1 MSLVSQKTRLLA
13 FASLVSAVSGAQ
25 INPARAQS
33 AADKT
38 LAQSILA
45 SQDVQ
50 QFNVMYHFDS
60 VAFAETLPGGKVQN
74 YVALASLKLGR
85 DEGSNKLLHRI
96 IVRRKLDGDTTTYLE
111 NSETIFDSGVKE
123 TTLSKA
129 PLTTSAEK
137 RSLLQS
143 SFSVKNDPR
152 EIRVWLTPAA
162 LGHRFPL
169 LRAAISDI
177 STGEFQQ
184 CAQGV
189 IDGPFKH
196 NVQYGLL
203 SERESDGKT
212 VCVEQCKDPS
222 STPCRETEF
231 PPGVTY
237 AYINTRA
244 FSEANNNFVLS
255 KAGKVAGDEETLT
268 RLCQGMGFDGVARIN
283 KARLFSP
290 KSTFDR
296 MFSCRNMVVV
306 RYVNGAWT
314 NSTSCDV
321 GRKYIEI
328 APKADEPT
336 IGESSD
342 VTCYKLD

>member
-1 MSLVSQKTRLLA
+1 MSLVSHKRRLLA
-13 FASLVSAVSGAQ
+13 FASVVSALSGAHISLVQ
-25 INPARAQS
+25 AQS

-38 LAQSILA
+38 LAQAILA

-96 IVRRKLDGDTTTYLE
+96 IVRRKIEGDTTAYLE
-111 NSETIFDSGVKE
+111 NSETIFDSGVQE

-137 RSLLQS
+137 RSLLRS
-143 SFSVKNDPR
+143 SFNLKSDPR
-152 EIRVWLTPAA
+152 EIRVWLSPAS

-177 STGEFQQ
+177 STGKFQQ

-196 NVQYGLL
+196 NVQFGLL
-203 SERESDGKT
+203 STRESDGKT
-212 VCVEQCKDPS
+212 VCTEQCKDAS

-255 KAGKVAGDEETLT
+255 KAGKVAGDDETLGQ
-268 RLCQGMGFDGVARIN
+268 LCRGMGFDGVARIN
-283 KARLFSP
+283 KLRLYSP
-290 KSTFDR
+290 KSSFDR

-328 APKADEPT
+328 SPKADEPT
-336 IGESSD
+336 IGESTD

>member
-1 MSLVSQKTRLLA
+1 
-13 FASLVSAVSGAQ
+13 
-25 INPARAQS
+25 
-33 AADKT
+33 
-38 LAQSILA
+38 
-45 SQDVQ
+45 
-50 QFNVMYHFDS
+50 MYHFDS

-96 IVRRKLDGDTTTYLE
+96 IIRRKIDGDDTPYLE
-111 NSETIFDSGVKE
+111 NSDTIFDSGVKE

-129 PLTTSAEK
+129 PLTTNAEK
-137 RSLLQS
+137 RSLLKS
-143 SFSVKNDPR
+143 SFYVKNDPR
-152 EIRVWLTPAA
+152 EIRVWLTPAT

-177 STGEFQQ
+177 STRKFQQ

-196 NVQYGLL
+196 NVQFGLL
-203 SERESDGKT
+203 STRDSDGKT
-212 VCVEQCKDPS
+212 ICTEQCKDPS
-222 STPCRETEF
+222 GTPCRETEF
-231 PPGVTY
+231 SPGVTY

-244 FSEANNNFVLS
+244 FTEANNNFVLS
-255 KAGKVAGDEETLT
+255 KAGKVAGDDETLT
-268 RLCQGMGFDGVARIN
+268 QLCKGMGFDGVARVN
-283 KARLFSP
+283 NLRLYSP
-290 KSTFDR
+290 RSAFDR
-296 MFSCRNMVVV
+296 MFTCRNMVVV
-306 RYVNGAWT
+306 RYVNGTWT
-314 NSTSCDV
+314 NATSCDV

-328 APKADEPT
+328 TPKADEPN